1 MLNEMTNYRQSLY
14 WNIPSVTQ
22 NNNQTKSQ
30 TKKIAKRVNIL
41 KVKWSSP
48 NFSSIHTIDC
58 YRHFTVNGVILKF
71 PTVL

>member
-22 NNNQTKSQ
+22 NNNNQTKSQ

-41 KVKWSSP
+41 KVSS
-48 NFSSIHTIDC
+48 
-58 YRHFTVNGVILKF
+58 
-71 PTVL
+71 

>member
-22 NNNQTKSQ
+22 NNQTKSQ

-41 KVKWSSP
+41 KVSS
-48 NFSSIHTIDC
+48 
-58 YRHFTVNGVILKF
+58 
-71 PTVL
+71 

>member
-41 KVKWSSP
+41 KVSS
-48 NFSSIHTIDC
+48 
-58 YRHFTVNGVILKF
+58 
-71 PTVL
+71 